1 MNNTSAHT
9 TIHNPCGIAGVRSST
24 IHVHIY
30 IYKCIILYFIIL
42 YYIILY
48 IIYVS
53 YYILFYIYVIYK
65 YNIIFIYTILYY
77 IILNIYIY
85 IYSPNTVTSWW
96 FPYVGHLRPQSF
108 IAHLHHHGRFWD
120 TQDRALPP
128 VMEAW
133 WLACSSARVPKRSQR
148 WLTWNMLNAKF
159 LD

>member
-42 YYIILY
+42 YYI
-48 IIYVS
+48 YVCHTIS
-53 YYILFYIYVIYK
+53 Y
-65 YNIIFIYTILYY
+65 FIYTSYTNIILYLYILYY
-77 IILNIYIY
+77 IILYWIYIY